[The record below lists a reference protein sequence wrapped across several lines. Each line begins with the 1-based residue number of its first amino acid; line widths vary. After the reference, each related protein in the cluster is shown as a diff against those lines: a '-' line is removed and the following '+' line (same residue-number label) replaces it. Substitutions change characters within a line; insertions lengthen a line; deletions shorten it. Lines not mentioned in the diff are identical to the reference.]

1 MAGCLKLF
9 TVHDTLPPL
18 THASYLVLGLV
29 RISSIVST
37 FYFEIAL
44 LFAKKYNTIISVVFI
59 LKKYFS
65 GKIQKVN
72 IDKLINDLKYWLISH
87 TKL

>member
-18 THASYLVLGLV
+18 IHASYLVCASVGLKLDNV

-44 LFAKKYNTIISVVFI
+44 LSAKKYNTIISVVFI
-59 LKKYFS
+59 FKKYFS

-72 IDKLINDLKYWLISH
+72 IDK
-87 TKL
+87 